1 MKKCVIFNNR
11 GILKLFVS
19 NVIILVGGFME
30 KRDLYDKNRNK
41 LGIVINKDDKIPDG
55 CYIMVVL
62 IIMQNSRGDF
72 LIQKRSE
79 LKGDKWAFTGGHPKS
94 GESSLDGIISEVREE
109 LGIDISSEKIKL
121 MKSNIFE
128 KVIGDIYYVN
138 MEFDLEKVVL
148 QEEEVS
154 DVMIASYEEILNM
167 IKSDEFFNS
176 HGKVFMDI
184 ISDKD
189 CKKMIKML

>member
-1 MKKCVIFNNR
+1 
-11 GILKLFVS
+11 
-19 NVIILVGGFME
+19 ME

-55 CYIMVVL
+55 CFIMVVL
-62 IIMQNSRGDF
+62 IIMQNNIGKF

-79 LKGDKWAFTGGHPKS
+79 LKGGKWAFTGGHPKS
-94 GESSLDGIISEVREE
+94 GESSLEGIISEVREE

-167 IKSDEFFNS
+167 IKSDEFFKS

>member
-1 MKKCVIFNNR
+1 
-11 GILKLFVS
+11 
-19 NVIILVGGFME
+19 
-30 KRDLYDKNRNK
+30 
-41 LGIVINKDDKIPDG
+41 
-55 CYIMVVL
+55 
-62 IIMQNSRGDF
+62 MQNSKGEF

-79 LKGDKWAFTGGHPKS
+79 AKGGLWAFTGGHPKS
-94 GESSLDGIISEVREE
+94 GENSMQGIISEVKEE

-121 MKSNIFE
+121 MKSNVFE

-138 MEFDLEKVVL
+138 MEFDLEKIVL

-154 DVMIASYEEILNM
+154 DVMLVSYNDILDM
-167 IKSDEFFNS
+167 ITKGNFFKS

-184 ISDKD
+184 INDNY